1 MIRYIKILMAASVS
15 LFCLIYALQNLANLD
30 AAGWF
35 VSYTTSMEGHE
46 AYPSHFGPAVTSSMF
61 HTIMLWIIIALEITA
76 GLLAAKGAFDLF
88 NARNASADDFNG
100 AKTYA
105 IAGCGVGILVWFG
118 LFSALGGAYFQMWQ
132 TEAGSGALGNA
143 SMFSVQLGVIWLLIS
158 QKDS

>member
-1 MIRYIKILMAASVS
+1 MIRIIKIALAASVA
-15 LFCLIYALQNLANLD
+15 LFCLMYALQNIWNLD

-35 VSYTTSMEGHE
+35 VSYTTGMAGHDK
-46 AYPSHFGPAVTSSMF
+46 YPSHFGPAVTIPALHS
-61 HTIMLWIIIALEITA
+61 IMLWVIIALEITA

-88 NARNASADDFNG
+88 KARNGSADEFNG

-118 LFSALGGAYFQMWQ
+118 LFSAIAGAYFQIWQ
-132 TEAGSGALGNA
+132 TEAGSGALANA

-158 QKDS
+158 QKDT